1 MDSTVNYSN
10 INREENTSSKPFF
23 TWQIEF
29 KLTIENKRKLLKLLD
44 EKGVK
49 GKNLMYGAGE
59 ILKDALQTWEDINKP
74 TYKDM
79 DRRMVFFTDHQVYKE
94 IMNLID
100 TIVINKTDAFNKIL
114 EKYFEVKEIE

>member
-44 EKGVK
+44 EQGVK